1 MIGKPTMEKE
11 KTYPV
16 TTVAIQNRVTE
27 CFKSMSIDEK
37 RILILSSPIA
47 RNRDATER
55 DEIFIS
61 TQDFAKECG
70 IKTNSAYK
78 QLEVASKRLIDR
90 SFSYINQRDRR
101 VRSNWVIDAT
111 YEDAGVSLRFTSIV
125 LEMLKILD
133 EFNPYTRYRK
143 EVVLKLKKDYAIDF
157 YHLAKKNQK
166 LGGFKLT
173 IDEAFVEFG
182 LPESYR
188 DLSNFKR
195 RVLKVPIDEINAV
208 TDLCIG
214 YTPVK
219 QGRTVIAYQFTVKE
233 KPKPKTVKQERDPNT
248 LDLFCHMT
256 DKQISTYSSILSES
270 KKINDL
276 AGTMSYSAFAIWLAS
291 VLRDPSSVREETA
304 KRVFKALRTE
314 TDFKG

>member
-1 MIGKPTMEKE
+1 M
-11 KTYPV
+11 
-16 TTVAIQNRVTE
+16 
-27 CFKSMSIDEK
+27 
-37 RILILSSPIA
+37 
-47 RNRDATER
+47 
-55 DEIFIS
+55 
-61 TQDFAKECG
+61 
-70 IKTNSAYK
+70 
-78 QLEVASKRLIDR
+78 
-90 SFSYINQRDRR
+90 
-101 VRSNWVIDAT
+101 
-111 YEDAGVSLRFTSIV
+111 
-125 LEMLKILD
+125 
-133 EFNPYTRYRK
+133 
-143 EVVLKLKKDYAIDF
+143 
-157 YHLAKKNQK
+157 
-166 LGGFKLT
+166 
-173 IDEAFVEFG
+173 
-182 LPESYR
+182 
-188 DLSNFKR
+188 
-195 RVLKVPIDEINAV
+195 KVPIDEINAV